1 MDKSNDAFH
10 HEDYVK
16 NLKKIIEE
24 HEPPFNIALIGKWG
38 VGKSSIINLLK
49 KELHGK
55 KEVVTHEI
63 NAWKYENDSLKKAFL
78 KNLWQTFNKDDD
90 VSIWKLY
97 ADSFRETTMLAT
109 MKDKPLTT
117 WQTIKAIIPLMMV
130 LVSLFLLS
138 SAGVLALLYI
148 WDGIHAL
155 FSKNTF
161 IENTKDTFKSFKE
174 NIWVAI
180 IIAPLYKML
189 QDFLKSSMQT
199 KMADV
204 KLVKPVETADEYEQL
219 FKDEIDKYKAA
230 HPKFKKLVVIVDDL
244 DRLSTKKVVAALD
257 AIKAFVEINECIF
270 IVTCDENI
278 LINAIEKE
286 KLNKTDDIDGELF
299 LDKLFHF
306 RISLPPIIEND
317 MSDFAI
323 RIAKQEAQGLVKL
336 CNGHFEKIIDIL
348 IHAEVSTPRQVK
360 KLLNT
365 FANNL
370 LIANSREAE
379 SRKLEQQLL
388 TGEKGILFLAKL
400 SVIQS
405 DYNDIYMELSKD
417 FTYLEELLEF
427 YQTENEET
435 VDIKPSIKMLF
446 IYKDATYKIKQQY
459 EGLINFLSRNQHI
472 TVDNLSPFIY
482 LAQDAIGLIAGDEKQ
497 RSIRKNLLSGNEKGI
512 INLMNEDTNPGNL
525 AFAIIEEVKHSSRK
539 DLPSVMKA
547 AIPLISHVSEGKKE
561 LANTISYKLTTD
573 EAATTR
579 FWQIEH
585 QYILNV
591 YHSAENKI
599 GIENALLFVMDELFF
614 KSEKWKNPQG
624 KEMTNEAFVI
634 QISKLLNNLLYDHE
648 NLPISVREKVRAFL
662 AAEDEDYLF
671 FPFENIQSLYN
682 THSGLFWDYFN
693 LPFFNQLVNDIE
705 NAEGK
710 VLEEDFETF
719 FTIAPM
725 IRKRY
730 AIEFILSVPS
740 VITYSTKNKV
750 LDVVKLVLPIVN
762 SVNEKSGVKIVDAL
776 TAYVFK
782 EPESIN
788 EVMKI
793 IQQISFDVK
802 DNDDFAERLDKF
814 ILNHLPEEKNE
825 SMEEVMNV
833 IEYVLQ
839 EVNVDFGQFDQVFN
853 YVLRN
858 VLDTSIY
865 DELIR
870 RFNKTFTDSQRSALF
885 STINSPALANSY
897 NAYLSERIYTLYAI
911 LGEDKVND
919 LSIQQVMQQGI
930 TLFMNNSWLSYLTWA
945 NDFVKLFSVTADKI
959 DESDLI
965 NYIDTLLNQVTSYSH
980 SKLAIKGL
988 MYIGEHVPTSRV
1000 LECINYVLTHT
1011 NSDSSKMD
1019 ALEFLKSCNQH
1030 ITKENNN
1037 LNPYITFLLDNFPLK
1052 VENFL
1057 NELYSMFR
1065 TISVDKVI
1073 KLITNAVNLE
1083 EEKLQFNLS
1092 TIQMTTGKFF
1102 SALGKEK
1109 DKLHVLHQLLQEQME
1124 AKDINRILL
1133 MSLEKSSAASLLDG
1147 AIKSDVEKN
1156 KNYKGELLKL
1166 CGQHHQ
1172 ALDKGH
1178 LTNLIVDVL
1187 RESDDDYIAEIC
1199 VVLLKEYSTFR
1210 FAHEK
1215 KHVSAQ
1221 IVPTFR
1227 NINMEAKEKVL
1238 EVAKA
1243 FHMEKEFEQ
1252 AIKDNLLSNEETE
1265 LVIDKLGFRR
1275 NRLLNSIRR

>member
-78 KNLWQTFNKDDD
+78 KNLWQTFNKDND

-97 ADSFRETTMLAT
+97 ADSFRETTMFAT

-117 WQTIKAIIPLMMV
+117 WQTIKAIFPLMIV

-161 IENTKDTFKSFKE
+161 IENTKDTFKTFKT

-219 FKDEIDKYKAA
+219 FKDEIDKYKVA

-306 RISLPPIIEND
+306 RITLPPIIEND

-417 FTYLEELLEF
+417 FDYLEELLDF
-427 YQTENEET
+427 YQAENEEA
-435 VDIKPSIKMLF
+435 VDIKPSIKLLF
-446 IYKDATYKIKQQY
+446 IYKDSTYKIKHQY
-459 EGLINFLSRNQHI
+459 EGLINFLSRTQHI

-482 LAQDAIGLIAGDEKQ
+482 LAQDAIGLKAGDEKQ
-497 RSIRKNLLSGNEKGI
+497 RAIRKNLLSGNEKGI
-512 INLMNEDTNPGNL
+512 INLLNEDTNPENL

-539 DLPSVMKA
+539 DVPSVMKA
-547 AIPLISHVSEGKKE
+547 AIPLISHISEGKKE
-561 LANTISYKLTTD
+561 LADTISHKLTTVG
-573 EAATTR
+573 AATIR
-579 FWQIEH
+579 FWQIEY
-585 QYILNV
+585 QYVLNV

-599 GIENALLFVMDELFF
+599 GIENALLFVMDELFS
-614 KSEKWKNPQG
+614 KSENWKNPQG
-624 KEMTNEAFVI
+624 KEMTNEAFVN
-634 QISKLLNNLLYDHE
+634 QISKILNNLMDAHE
-648 NLPISVREKVRAFL
+648 DLPISVREKLRAFL
-662 AAEDEDYLF
+662 AGEDEGYMF

-682 THSGLFWDYFN
+682 SYSGLFWDYFN
-693 LPFFNQLVNDIE
+693 MPFFNQLVNDME

-710 VLEEDFETF
+710 VLEEDLETF
-719 FTIAPM
+719 FGIAPK
-725 IRKRY
+725 IREKY
-730 AIEFILSVPS
+730 ASEFILSVPS
-740 VITYSTKNKV
+740 VITSSTKNKV
-750 LDVVKLVLPIVN
+750 LDVVRLLVPIVN
-762 SVNEKSGVKIVDAL
+762 RVNEKSGVKIVDAL
-776 TAYVFK
+776 TAYVF

-793 IQQISFDVK
+793 IQQIRFDVK
-802 DNDDFAERLDKF
+802 DNEDFAERLDEF
-814 ILNHLPEEKNE
+814 ILNHLPEEKDE
-825 SMEEVMNV
+825 TMEEVMNV

-839 EVNVDFGQFDQVFN
+839 EENVDFGQFDQVFN
-853 YVLRN
+853 YVLGK
-858 VLDTSIY
+858 VLNTSIY
-865 DELIR
+865 DELIG

-885 STINSPALANSY
+885 ATINSPVLANSY
-897 NAYLSERIYTLYAI
+897 NASLSERIYTLYAI
-911 LGEDKVND
+911 LGEEKVND

-930 TLFMNNSWLSYLTWA
+930 TLFVNNSWLSYLTWA

-959 DESDLI
+959 DETDLL
-965 NYIDTLLNQVTSYSH
+965 NYIHTLLNQVTSYSH
-980 SKLAIKGL
+980 SNLAIKGL
-988 MYIGEHVPTSRV
+988 MYIGEHVPPSKV
-1000 LECINYVLTHT
+1000 LECINYVLNHS

-1019 ALEFLKSCNQH
+1019 ALEFLKSCNQY
-1030 ITKENNN
+1030 ITRENNN
-1037 LNPYITFLLDNFPLK
+1037 LNSYAAFLLDNFPLK

-1057 NELYSMFR
+1057 NELYSQYR
-1065 TISVDKVI
+1065 AITDKSVI

-1083 EEKLQFNLS
+1083 EEKLQSNLS
-1092 TIQMTTGKFF
+1092 TIQRTTGKFF
-1102 SALGKEK
+1102 SALDTEK
-1109 DKLHVLHQLLQEQME
+1109 DKLHVLHQLLEENMK
-1124 AKDINRILL
+1124 AKDINSILL
-1133 MSLEKSSAASLLDG
+1133 MSLEKSSAASLLDE
-1147 AIKSDVEKN
+1147 AIKADVEKH
-1156 KNYKGELLKL
+1156 KNYKLELLKL
-1166 CGQHHQ
+1166 CGHHHQ
-1172 ALDKGH
+1172 VLDKGH

-1187 RESDDDYIAEIC
+1187 RESDDDYIVEIC
-1199 VVLLKEYSTFR
+1199 VVLLKEYNTFR
-1210 FAHEK
+1210 FVREK
-1215 KHVSAQ
+1215 KHISAQ
-1221 IVPTFR
+1221 VVPTFR
-1227 NINMEAKEKVL
+1227 NVNMEAKEKVL
-1238 EVAKA
+1238 EIAKA
-1243 FHMEKEFEQ
+1243 FHMEKEFEH
-1252 AIKDNLLSNEETE
+1252 AIKDNLLSTEEAE

-1275 NRLLNSIRR
+1275 KRMLNTTR